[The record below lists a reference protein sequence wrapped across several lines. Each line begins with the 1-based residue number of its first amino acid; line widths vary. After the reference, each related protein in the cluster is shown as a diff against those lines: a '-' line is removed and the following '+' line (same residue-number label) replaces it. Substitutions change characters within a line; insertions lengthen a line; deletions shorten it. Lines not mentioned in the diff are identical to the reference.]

1 MSAMRETMQGQ
12 PDALRRVLD
21 DDDDD
26 DGVARAA
33 ERPHDRQPFLIG
45 TGTSLHAAHQGA
57 GFSG

>member
-21 DDDDD
+21 DDD
-26 DGVARAA
+26 GVARAA
-33 ERPHDRQPFLIG
+33 ERLHHRRVFLIG

-57 GFSG
+57 GSSG